1 MAMYPCHICKKEF
14 KTTQHLEQHK
24 NRKKLCILSLKN
36 PHLNSIVTLPT
47 ETNTDVLVSKLKV
60 TDIIQF
66 IKTAEDIEKLIKEQ
80 EMLTFYKNKI
90 INLEQENA
98 KLKKQLSVI
107 KDVIQSNKNEIVR
120 TEIDD
125 ENEFIIKTA
134 KLEEDDLTDDEKE
147 FIKMTEMHED
157 DLTDKETSPL
167 R

>member
-24 NRKKLCILSLKN
+24 NRKKLCSLSLKN
-36 PHLNSIVTLPT
+36 THLNGIVTLTT

-107 KDVIQSNKNEIVR
+107 KDVIQSNKNEIVG

>member
-24 NRKKLCILSLKN
+24 NRKKLCILSSKN
-36 PHLNSIVTLPT
+36 VHLNSIVTLPT